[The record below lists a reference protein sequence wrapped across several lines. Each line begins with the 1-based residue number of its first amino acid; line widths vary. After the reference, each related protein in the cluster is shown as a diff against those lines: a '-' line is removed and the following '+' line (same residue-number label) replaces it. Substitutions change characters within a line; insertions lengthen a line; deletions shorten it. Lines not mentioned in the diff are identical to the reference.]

1 MSGPEPIVASSG
13 GDSGEPWI
21 ESGETSVL
29 ANDQRGAAQTTKPR
43 PSDIGGM
50 TQKEKFDCCAK
61 QAELAFNS
69 FNARRE
75 HQFKITLGL
84 WALLLLT
91 TQFLLT
97 KPQIHPNIY
106 VCVAIAVLIV
116 GIHTSFVCGIWL
128 KKVYDEQTFFY
139 FRRKCA
145 ELVAGRMYDSVD
157 DLPQHLTFRSSLR
170 TVQDGSSLFQIATT
184 TLLTAA
190 CAVTI
195 LTVQK

>member
-1 MSGPEPIVASSG
+1 
-13 GDSGEPWI
+13 
-21 ESGETSVL
+21 
-29 ANDQRGAAQTTKPR
+29 
-43 PSDIGGM
+43 M
-50 TQKEKFDCCAK
+50 TQKDKFDCCAK

-69 FNARRE
+69 FNARRD

-91 TQFLLT
+91 TQFVLT
-97 KPQIHPNIY
+97 RPQIRPNIY
-106 VCVAIAVLIV
+106 VCVAIAVLV
-116 GIHTSFVCGIWL
+116 VVIHISFVCGIWL
-128 KKVYDEQTFFY
+128 KKIYDEQIFFY

-145 ELVAGRMYDSVD
+145 ELVAGGSYDSA
-157 DLPQHLTFRSSLR
+157 DLPQHLTFRASWR

-195 LTVQK
+195 LKMQK